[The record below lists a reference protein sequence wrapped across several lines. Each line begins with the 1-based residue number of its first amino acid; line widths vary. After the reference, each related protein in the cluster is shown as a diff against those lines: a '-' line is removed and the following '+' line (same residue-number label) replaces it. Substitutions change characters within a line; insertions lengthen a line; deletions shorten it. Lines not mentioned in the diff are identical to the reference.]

1 MKIRPLAILEQTETE
16 NPETKENKPMN
27 YYKIS
32 EDELKRLLEVE
43 KCLDALFFKSKNW
56 NGFEEI
62 YEQEFAVT
70 SKDLEEYDLI
80 ESEHLEQN
88 KTENLTDEL
97 EMKLTLARGKGR
109 ELVETWLK
117 EKENFEYQAL
127 F

>member
-1 MKIRPLAILEQTETE
+1 MKIRPLAILEKAETE
-16 NPETKENKPMN
+16 NPETPKPLKESKPMN

-43 KCLDALFFKSKNW
+43 KCLEALFFKSKNW

-80 ESEHLEQN
+80 ESDSMDYAGN
-88 KTENLTDEL
+88 SNDF
-97 EMKLTLARGKGR
+97 
-109 ELVETWLK
+109 WDI
-117 EKENFEYQAL
+117 
-127 F
+127 

>member
-1 MKIRPLAILEQTETE
+1 
-16 NPETKENKPMN
+16 MN

>member
-1 MKIRPLAILEQTETE
+1 
-16 NPETKENKPMN
+16 MN

-43 KCLDALFFKSKNW
+43 KCLEALFFKSKNW

-88 KTENLTDEL
+88 KAEKPLTRRDPRITEICNLTDEL

-109 ELVETWLK
+109 EILETWLK

>member
-1 MKIRPLAILEQTETE
+1 
-16 NPETKENKPMN
+16 MN

-43 KCLDALFFKSKNW
+43 KCLEALFFKSKNW

-80 ESEHLEQN
+80 ESEHLDHLDHLDHLEQN

-97 EMKLTLARGKGR
+97 EMKLTLARGKAR
-109 ELVETWLK
+109 EILETWLK

>member
-1 MKIRPLAILEQTETE
+1 
-16 NPETKENKPMN
+16 MN

-80 ESEHLEQN
+80 ESEHLDHLDHLDHLEQN
-88 KTENLTDEL
+88 NTENLTDEL

>member
-1 MKIRPLAILEQTETE
+1 
-16 NPETKENKPMN
+16 MN

-43 KCLDALFFKSKNW
+43 KCLEALFFKSKNW

-80 ESEHLEQN
+80 ESDHLEQN
-88 KTENLTDEL
+88 KTLTSCDPICNLTDEL
-97 EMKLTLARGKGR
+97 EMKLTLARGKRR
-109 ELVETWLK
+109 EILETWLK

>member
-1 MKIRPLAILEQTETE
+1 
-16 NPETKENKPMN
+16 MN

-43 KCLDALFFKSKNW
+43 KCLEALFAKSKNW

-70 SKDLEEYDLI
+70 SKDLAEYNLI
-80 ESEHLEQN
+80 ESEHLEHLEQN

-97 EMKLTLARGKGR
+97 EMKLTLARGKAR
-109 ELVETWLK
+109 EILETWLK
-117 EKENFEYQAL
+117 EKENIEYQAL

>member
-1 MKIRPLAILEQTETE
+1 
-16 NPETKENKPMN
+16 MN

-32 EDELKRLLEVE
+32 EDELKRLIEVE
-43 KCLDALFFKSKNW
+43 KCLEALFAKSKNW

-88 KTENLTDEL
+88 KAEKPLTRCDPRITEICNLTGEL
-97 EMKLTLARGKGR
+97 EIKLTLARGKAR
-109 ELVETWLK
+109 EILETWLK
-117 EKENFEYQAL
+117 RNYEYQAL

>member
-1 MKIRPLAILEQTETE
+1 M
-16 NPETKENKPMN
+16 

-43 KCLDALFFKSKNW
+43 KCLEALFAKSRNW

-80 ESEHLEQN
+80 ESEHLDHLDHLDHLEQS

-109 ELVETWLK
+109 EILETWLK
-117 EKENFEYQAL
+117 EKENFGYQAL

>member
-1 MKIRPLAILEQTETE
+1 
-16 NPETKENKPMN
+16 MN

-43 KCLDALFFKSKNW
+43 KCLEALFAKSKNW

-80 ESEHLEQN
+80 ESEHLEHLEQN
-88 KTENLTDEL
+88 KTENLTGEL
-97 EMKLTLARGKGR
+97 EMKLTLARGKAR
-109 ELVETWLK
+109 EILETWLK

>member
-1 MKIRPLAILEQTETE
+1 
-16 NPETKENKPMN
+16 MN

-32 EDELKRLLEVE
+32 EDELKRLIEVD
-43 KCLDALFFKSKNW
+43 KCLEALFAKSKNW

-70 SKDLEEYDLI
+70 SKDLAEYNLI
-80 ESEHLEQN
+80 ESEHLEHLEQN

-97 EMKLTLARGKGR
+97 EMKLTLARGKAR
-109 ELVETWLK
+109 EILETWLK
-117 EKENFEYQAL
+117 EKENIEYQAL

>member
-1 MKIRPLAILEQTETE
+1 
-16 NPETKENKPMN
+16 MN

-43 KCLDALFFKSKNW
+43 KCLEALFFKSKNW

-62 YEQEFAVT
+62 YEQEFAIT
-70 SKDLEEYDLI
+70 SKDLEEFDLI
-80 ESEHLEQN
+80 ESEHLEHN
-88 KTENLTDEL
+88 KAEKPLTSCDPNLADEL

-109 ELVETWLK
+109 ELLETWLK

>member
-1 MKIRPLAILEQTETE
+1 M
-16 NPETKENKPMN
+16 

-43 KCLDALFFKSKNW
+43 KCLEALFFKSKNW

-80 ESEHLEQN
+80 ESEYSDHLEQS

-97 EMKLTLARGKGR
+97 EMKLTLTRGKGR
-109 ELVETWLK
+109 EILETWLK
-117 EKENFEYQAL
+117 EKENFAYQAL

>member
-1 MKIRPLAILEQTETE
+1 
-16 NPETKENKPMN
+16 MN

-43 KCLDALFFKSKNW
+43 KCLEALFFKSKNW

-70 SKDLEEYDLI
+70 SKDLAEYNLI
-80 ESEHLEQN
+80 ESEHLDHLEQN

-97 EMKLTLARGKGR
+97 EMKLTLARGKAR
-109 ELVETWLK
+109 EILETWLK
-117 EKENFEYQAL
+117 EKENIEYQAL